1 MPNTWRKIA
10 NSIPMRIFVGLTFFI
25 SGLFINI
32 IQAILFM
39 TLAYF
44 NVELYRKINYYLTYT
59 IWAQIVAMSD
69 WWAGA
74 QVNYYFA
81 DERSRK
87 FMGTRHSMFVMN
99 HNYEIDWLVSWLI
112 TDRYHMLG
120 GAKSFAK
127 KPLRWIPIMG
137 WSWVF
142 NEFAFLERNWNKDSH
157 KIATALNKFL
167 DYKNPI
173 SFLFFAEGTRFTQ
186 SKHEASVKFANERG
200 LPVLKY
206 HLVPRTK
213 GFNFCVKTFKEK
225 YPDMLICQIELRFP
239 KDSDPPTFMTLV
251 KGKTLKPD
259 IYIKFVTLHEIPS
272 ETEEQMSNYLF
283 KMYKEKVSFNAFI
296 AFY

>member
-1 MPNTWRKIA
+1 
-10 NSIPMRIFVGLTFFI
+10 
-25 SGLFINI
+25 
-32 IQAILFM
+32 
-39 TLAYF
+39 
-44 NVELYRKINYYLTYT
+44 
-59 IWAQIVAMSD
+59 
-69 WWAGA
+69 
-74 QVNYYFA
+74 
-81 DERSRK
+81 
-87 FMGTRHSMFVMN
+87 MF
-99 HNYEIDWLVSWLI
+99 SQK
-112 TDRYHMLG
+112 

-225 YPDMLICQIELRFP
+225 CKNYFYYCFLKYLNLNSLISC
-239 KDSDPPTFMTLV
+239 SDR
-251 KGKTLKPD
+251 
-259 IYIKFVTLHEIPS
+259 S
-272 ETEEQMSNYLF
+272 
-283 KMYKEKVSFNAFI
+283 
-296 AFY
+296 